1 MSADSALKRTLSR
14 VGQELLVKL
23 CWSGG
28 RGCDCISCIIRRLH
42 VMIPCGGTSKD
53 SETDQVPCLANADRT
68 VSDLSIE
75 QVPEDIFEDLG
86 DVQQREK
93 ERSS

>member
-1 MSADSALKRTLSR
+1 
-14 VGQELLVKL
+14 
-23 CWSGG
+23 
-28 RGCDCISCIIRRLH
+28 
-42 VMIPCGGTSKD
+42 MIPCGGTSKD